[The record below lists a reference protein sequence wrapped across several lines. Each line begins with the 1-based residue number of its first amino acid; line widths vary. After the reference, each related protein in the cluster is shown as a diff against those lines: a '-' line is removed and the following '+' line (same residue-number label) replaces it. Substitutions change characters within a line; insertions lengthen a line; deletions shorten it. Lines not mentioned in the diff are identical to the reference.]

1 MAKRKS
7 DDQVAILFAPGAQQL
22 ANPLL
27 GCMGVYEDIDE
38 AKKEVKRTKGQMLL
52 TTYYKEEKNGDQSKN
67 N

>member
-7 DDQVAILFAPGAQQL
+7 DDRVAILFAPGTQQL
-22 ANPLL
+22 TNPLL

-38 AKKEVKRTKGQMLL
+38 ARKKVKRTNGQMLL
-52 TTYYKEEKNGDQSKN
+52 TSYYKEEKNGDQSKN